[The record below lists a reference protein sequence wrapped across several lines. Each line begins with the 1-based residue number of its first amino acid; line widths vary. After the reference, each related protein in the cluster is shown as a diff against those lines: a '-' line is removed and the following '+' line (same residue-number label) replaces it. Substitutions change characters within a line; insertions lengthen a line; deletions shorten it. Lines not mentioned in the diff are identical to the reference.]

1 MANRGEWELPEH
13 PEITAAV
20 LALAAGGEASD
31 RDVDRMWPKAAQK
44 WSRIHWTPVAVA
56 RRAAA
61 FLVRA
66 PEDRVLDVGAGGGK
80 FCLVGA
86 LTTRGRFLGV
96 ETVVELSKVAA
107 ALAAKYKI
115 AGARFRCGDATG
127 RAAWGGVNG
136 VYLYNPFTEEDGT
149 AGVDEAL
156 LRLREAPVGL
166 RVVTFC
172 GIGAEMPPEYALQ
185 NEERTQA
192 GPLAY
197 WEKR

>member
-1 MANRGEWELPEH
+1 MAKRGEWELPEH

-20 LALAAGGEASD
+20 LALAAGGEVSD
-31 RDVDRMWPKAAQK
+31 RDVDRWFPKAAQK
-44 WSRIHWTPVAVA
+44 WARIHWTPTAVA

-66 PEDRVLDVGAGGGK
+66 PEDRVLDVGSGGGK

-96 ETVVELSKVAA
+96 EAVAELAKAASAVAT
-107 ALAAKYKI
+107 KYRI
-115 AGARFRCGDATG
+115 AGARFRCGDATE
-127 RAAWGGVNG
+127 RAAWAGLNG
-136 VYLYNPFTEEDGT
+136 VYLYNPFTAESGT
-149 AGVDEAL
+149 AGIDLAL
-156 LRLREAPVGL
+156 LRLREAPSGL
-166 RVVTFC
+166 RAVTFC
-172 GIGAEMPPEYALQ
+172 GIGAQMPAEYALV